1 MKISIKRIFSFVF
14 LLLLSLESIPC
25 KFLKSKF
32 VSLAE
37 SDAIV
42 TITKDSESELLD
54 AVKILN
60 KSGGTIYIDTKVINI
75 SSKSTIKLTGDKPG
89 GIVGLRQ
96 SDDTY
101 PRLDF
106 KKARDAGSTARG
118 LTISGSNQ
126 FIKYLIVENAGDNGI
141 WISGAF
147 NTIDHVIA
155 RYNNDS
161 GIQLSNEANQ
171 NVVNYSYSYRN
182 CDVKSYGANAD
193 GFAPKLGASNTVFNY
208 CYAWDNSDDGWDSYD
223 KKGDNSATVTYK
235 HSACW
240 NNGNPDVFTG
250 KYDYDSGKSLD
261 KNMWTIQQLME
272 SDSNFESNYKN
283 KKFSLDNG
291 KIAGISASSWISKAQ
306 GSMNGNGFKFG
317 SKTTAQSES
326 VKRTAEYC
334 VAFDHK
340 SKGFDNNNSQKCSG
354 YFSNCVSFNNNINYQ
369 LPYAFQKWENMWSWG
384 ASKKEQSNMSQT
396 LKTPSNANIAQ
407 KNFYI
412 VRDKI
417 IQAVYANTFPDEVNF
432 DNVIKNLS

>member
-1 MKISIKRIFSFVF
+1 MKTSIKRIFSFVF
-14 LLLLSLESIPC
+14 FLLLSLESVPC

-42 TITKDSESELLD
+42 TITSDSESELLD
-54 AVKILN
+54 AVKTLN
-60 KSGGTIYIDTKVINI
+60 KSGGTIYINTKVINI
-75 SSKSTIKLTGDKPG
+75 SSKSTIKLSGDTPG
-89 GIVGLRQ
+89 GIVGMKQ
-96 SDDTY
+96 ADGSY

-106 KKARDAGSTARG
+106 KNARNAGSTARG
-118 LTISGSNQ
+118 LTINGSNQ

-141 WISGAF
+141 WISGTS

-161 GIQLSNEANQ
+161 GIQLSNEANL

-182 CDVKSYGANAD
+182 CDVKSFGANAD

-208 CYAWDNSDDGWDSYD
+208 CYAWDNSDDGWDSFD
-223 KKGDNSATVTYK
+223 KEGDNSATVTYM

-250 KYDYDSGKSLD
+250 KYDYENGKSLD

-272 SDSNFESNYKN
+272 SDSDFESNYNN

-291 KIAGISASSWISKAQ
+291 MIAGISASSWVSKAE

-317 SKTTAQSES
+317 SKTTEQSES

-354 YFSNCVSFNNNINYQ
+354 YFSNCVSFNNKINYQ
-369 LPYAFQKWENMWSWG
+369 LPYVFQKWENMWSWG
-384 ASKKEQSNMSQT
+384 ATKKEQSNMSQT
-396 LKTPSNANIAQ
+396 LKTPSDSNTAQ
-407 KNFYI
+407 KNFYL

-432 DNVIKNLS
+432 DNVIQNLS